1 VTDTVVADT
10 VVADTVEL
18 LRRLVAVDT
27 SNPPGNE
34 TAAAEVLRAFL
45 EPAGVQCELV
55 AREATRAN
63 LVARLPGGDGPTLC
77 FLGHLDVVPARV
89 LEWSRPPFAG
99 ALENGRVW
107 GRGTVDMKCQL
118 AAVATALCRVAR
130 DGRRPP
136 GDILLLA
143 VADEEVGEAQVGM
156 PWLVEA
162 RPDIRTDYVI
172 GEGAGERYNG
182 DDGSFYTLDHG
193 AKASCSPVRVT
204 ARGRSGDASLPGA
217 TPNALDELAR
227 LLIRLPKGPPREPRA
242 LLRHALAGSTF
253 VPVRVETPEESNVVP
268 HEATCELYASVQPD
282 ATVASIEQ
290 ELREL
295 LGNDADYEID
305 VPEPQ
310 GGSTSPLQTPLHGAV
325 EAFIGAHDGEARLEP
340 ILGYGYSDCH
350 LAREAWDAIA
360 YGFIPFRYVDP
371 LVNLTTKHGADEHVL
386 IDDLAFQTD
395 CAQWLALADLS

>member
-1 VTDTVVADT
+1 MTDAVQ
-10 VVADTVEL
+10 L

-45 EPAGVQCELV
+45 EPAGVRCELV
-55 AREATRAN
+55 AREASRAN
-63 LVARLPGGDGPTLC
+63 LVARLSGGDGPTLC

-99 ALENGRVW
+99 VLENGCVW

-118 AAVATALCRVAR
+118 AAVATALAR
-130 DGRRPP
+130 ITHERRRPP
-136 GDILLLA
+136 GDVLLLA
-143 VADEEVGEAQVGM
+143 VADEEVGEAEVGM

-162 RPDIRTDYVI
+162 RPDIRADFVI
-172 GEGAGERYNG
+172 GEGAGERYAG

-193 AKASCSPVRVT
+193 AKASCSPVRLT

-217 TPNALDELAR
+217 NPNALDALAS
-227 LLIRLPKGPPREPRA
+227 LLTRLPKGPQREPRQ

-253 VPVRVETPEESNVVP
+253 APVRVETPTESNIVP
-268 HEATCELYASVQPD
+268 HEAICELYAAVPPD
-282 ATVASIEQ
+282 ATVDTIEQ

-295 LGNDADYEID
+295 LGDDADYEIQ

-310 GGSTSPLQTPLHGAV
+310 GGSTSPLQTPLHSAV
-325 EAFIGAHDGEARLEP
+325 EAFIDAHDQNARVEP

-350 LAREAWDAIA
+350 LAREAWHAIA
-360 YGFIPFRYVDP
+360 YGFIPFRHVDP

-395 CAQWLALADLS
+395 CAQWLALAELS